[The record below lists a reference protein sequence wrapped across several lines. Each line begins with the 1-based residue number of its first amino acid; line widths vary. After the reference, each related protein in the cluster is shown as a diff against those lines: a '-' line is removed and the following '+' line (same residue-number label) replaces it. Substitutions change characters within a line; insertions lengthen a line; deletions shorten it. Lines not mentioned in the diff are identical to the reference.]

1 MNEAYIAQDAALEY
15 FRFCLKGNNIPDV
28 ETDIKRT

>member
-1 MNEAYIAQDAALEY
+1 MNEAYIAQDAALKY
-15 FRFCLKGNNIPDV
+15 FRFCLKGNIPDV